1 MTRCWPYKYDW
12 NKNLLNDH
20 FRATHTHTQTP
31 MSKHFWLIYWH
42 HTTSFDWQVTILLV
56 KKSFLFVVKNSFF
69 SLSSIIVWQFWLIIC
84 NFFLQWPIWMSLFV
98 SNQIQIDCID
108 KSIPHTYT
116 KQIINLIKPSL
127 FCSCFFIEEKKN
139 PKVQQHEIFSFHSL
153 LSNDDQDWF
162 NSVQYY

>member
-84 NFFLQWPIWMSLFV
+84 NFFFAMVNMKVIV
-98 SNQIQIDCID
+98 CID

-127 FCSCFFIEEKKN
+127 FCSCFLLKK
-139 PKVQQHEIFSFHSL
+139 KKS
-153 LSNDDQDWF
+153 
-162 NSVQYY
+162 